1 MSENLVKSTM
11 KECPHCGYVM
21 FAGHYPVKA
30 ECKHCHYVELEVEEP
45 EEDLSAEW
53 VETEE

>member
-11 KECPHCGYVM
+11 KECPHCGYIM